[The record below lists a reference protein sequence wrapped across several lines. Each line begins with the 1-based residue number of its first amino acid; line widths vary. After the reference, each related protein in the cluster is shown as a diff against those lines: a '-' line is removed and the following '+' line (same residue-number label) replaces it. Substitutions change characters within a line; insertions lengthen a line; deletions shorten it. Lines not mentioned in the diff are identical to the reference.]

1 MFIKPHQF
9 CIFKNFSAPTP
20 PKKKDSNGGMLK
32 VPKQKAVKKGNV
44 NDTSYSNLF
53 MKPHQVCIFANF
65 SAPTPAKMEKSKADK
80 LKGSKQKA
88 GQKGNVKRSVQ
99 LSC

>member
-1 MFIKPHQF
+1 
-9 CIFKNFSAPTP
+9 
-20 PKKKDSNGGMLK
+20 MLK

-80 LKGSKQKA
+80 LKVSKQKA